1 MKSRNSSSTTLVD
14 TPAAA
19 LKVAQNNKRGSSSL
33 KNRGKGV
40 VKEGG
45 GEGDQSEQQV
55 HIWTERER
63 RKRMR
68 TMFTNLQAL
77 LPQLPSKADKST
89 IVDEAISYIKT
100 LHQTLQALEKQ
111 KLEKL
116 QGLLNLDSEPSAVSV
131 ITTSQAATPQLP
143 FAVAADQSWPSKPF
157 PPPSMITTSTP
168 PSGFQTWFSP
178 NVVLNM
184 WGEDAQICIC
194 SAKKQ
199 GLLATILH
207 ILEKHGLDVVSAHIS
222 SGHHRCTY
230 MIHAHAGGGSC
241 GQFPESSLS
250 VEDTFKLAAGEMNLW
265 LLSC

>member
-45 GEGDQSEQQV
+45 GGEGDQSEQQV

-77 LPQLPSKADKST
+77 LPQLPSKA
-89 IVDEAISYIKT
+89 
-100 LHQTLQALEKQ
+100 
-111 KLEKL
+111 
-116 QGLLNLDSEPSAVSV
+116 
-131 ITTSQAATPQLP
+131 
-143 FAVAADQSWPSKPF
+143 
-157 PPPSMITTSTP
+157 
-168 PSGFQTWFSP
+168 
-178 NVVLNM
+178 
-184 WGEDAQICIC
+184 
-194 SAKKQ
+194 
-199 GLLATILH
+199 
-207 ILEKHGLDVVSAHIS
+207 
-222 SGHHRCTY
+222 
-230 MIHAHAGGGSC
+230 GGGSC

>member
-131 ITTSQAATPQLP
+131 ITTSQATREAFMASQG
-143 FAVAADQSWPSKPF
+143 PSKPF